1 MSQVNSDCDSGGYRK
16 NAEVAVSQDEQVKA
30 LPDIELDT
38 AQLVDDDS
46 DVEPNIQELKEQ
58 QQVEA
63 GRLLAVYLCIIYLY
77 LYLYRCQHMCMNI
90 YIYIMYGPLYHMSPS
105 HHFECS
111 ALLFSLS
118 TFHQFDCSAAGCF
131 FGGVTSVILTWTR
144 QKGGWINF
152 AFSPPTPPRFG
163 RAGPLSNFA

>member
-1 MSQVNSDCDSGGYRK
+1 MRLRWLPKK
-16 NAEVAVSQDEQVKA
+16 NAEVAVSQNEQVKA

-77 LYLYRCQHMCMNI
+77 LYRCVNRCA
-90 YIYIMYGPLYHMSPS
+90 YIYKYHVWPPVSYVPLPS
-105 HHFECS
+105 F
-111 ALLFSLS
+111 
-118 TFHQFDCSAAGCF
+118 
-131 FGGVTSVILTWTR
+131 
-144 QKGGWINF
+144 
-152 AFSPPTPPRFG
+152 
-163 RAGPLSNFA
+163 